1 MRISLIALAGFILL
15 GWGAE
20 AVAQKPSRARSAT
33 GGAAGKSARSATSS
47 GGGAAPQKQQRAAQ
61 TPASTKKSGNSSGAQ
76 KTGRTARGSG
86 KEEDQ
91 GPPPLLICAEEA
103 ADRLASGEC
112 KFLLP
117 EPVRA
122 TPFGEQA
129 FLCVLQT
136 KASGKTTSVFE
147 YFLQQGY
154 GVSESRIK
162 EGVGTLSLNYR
173 NKGIGE
179 YFSFLLERLN
189 SGTLSDA
196 DIFDKITEQV
206 LSDSDIDPKSQAVI
220 ENKEVAAVTIPLPF
234 TKNDID
240 RCRSASAE
248 ALGKCGANAAN
259 DPMLKTEIAKNCAD
273 YESELIKH
281 SANAR
286 ADVMKRKG
294 ELETV
299 LLKRLSGANESA
311 ARALELAKEATK
323 LQEEKRQQG
332 EQDQINK
339 IKDERAKLVRDTVG
353 LDPAKPSFANK
364 NKEICKLDNQLKQLD
379 PYYAPADG
387 LGCANAPPP
396 PAPDGEPNSG
406 TDGNSGGE
414 TGAGE

>member
-1 MRISLIALAGFILL
+1 MRTSLLALAGFILL
-15 GWGAE
+15 CYGAE

-33 GGAAGKSARSATSS
+33 GGAAAVKSARSATSS
-47 GGGAAPQKQQRAAQ
+47 GGGAPAKQQRAAQ
-61 TPASTKKSGNSSGAQ
+61 TSASTKKSGGSGNQ
-76 KTGRTARGSG
+76 TKSGKRGSG

-91 GPPPLLICAEEA
+91 GPPPLLVCAEEA
-103 ADRLASGEC
+103 ADKLTGGEC

-122 TPFGEQA
+122 TPFGEQS
-129 FLCVLQT
+129 FLCALQT

-162 EGVGTLSLNYR
+162 EGVGTLTIGYK

-179 YFSFLLERLN
+179 YFSFVLERLN
-189 SGTLSDA
+189 SGKLSDA
-196 DIFDKITEQV
+196 DIFDKLTEQI
-206 LSDSDIDPKSQAVI
+206 LKDSDIDPKSQAVI
-220 ENKEVAAVTIPLPF
+220 ENKEIAQVTISLPF

-240 RCRSASAE
+240 RCRSAATE
-248 ALGKCGANAAN
+248 ALGKCGANAAS
-259 DPMLKTEIAKNCAD
+259 DPLLKTEIAKNCSD

-299 LLKRLSGANESA
+299 LLKRLSGANENA
-311 ARALELAKEATK
+311 ARALELAKEATS
-323 LQEEKRQQG
+323 LQEAKRQQG
-332 EQDQINK
+332 EQEQTNK

-353 LDPAKPSFANK
+353 LDPAKPAFANK

-396 PAPDGEPNSG
+396 APEEKPRSGTGDNSG
-406 TDGNSGGE
+406 GGE